1 MRRRRV
7 SACGYAYLFFD
18 VPRPSRVR
26 KIWQFTSTGV
36 EIRVGV
42 AWTFVL
48 SLLREQASFVSPIQ
62 EANGAID

>member
-26 KIWQFTSTGV
+26 KFSQFASTGV
-36 EIRVGV
+36 EICVGV

-48 SLLREQASFVSPIQ
+48 SLLRERASFVSPIH
-62 EANGAID
+62 EANDAID